1 MRVLHF
7 FKTYK
12 PDTMGGIEQVIS
24 EICRGSASRGVP
36 SDVLTVSRDTSTI
49 DFGDHM
55 HYRARLDF
63 NVASSAFSVSSLS
76 RLKELAQHAD
86 VIHYHFPWPFMDMAH
101 FITRLKKP
109 TVVTY
114 HSDIIRQK
122 TLLYFYRPLM
132 LRFLRSVTRI
142 VATSP
147 QYAQSSPVLQS
158 FADKVEVIPIGL
170 NEEAYP
176 PASGAKL
183 TEWRARIGPKFLLFV
198 GMLRYYKGLHVLLEA
213 LKGSD
218 YDVVILGGGPL
229 ENELKAQAA
238 LLGLRRVH
246 FVGPLPDEDKI
257 ALLTLCHA
265 LVFPS
270 HLRSEAFGISL
281 LEGAMCSKPMI
292 SCEIG
297 TGTSYVNV
305 ANETGL
311 VVPPANPAALRDAI
325 DRIWHDE
332 ALAATFGAA
341 ARQRFCKLFT
351 ADKMADAYVDLYR
364 RVVSEASR

>member
-7 FKTYK
+7 YKTYK
-12 PDTMGGIEQVIS
+12 PDSMGGVEQLIG
-24 EICRGSASRGVP
+24 EICSGSARRGVP
-36 SDVLTVSRDTSTI
+36 SDVLTVSQDTSTV

-63 NVASSAFSVSSLS
+63 KLASSYFSVSSLA
-76 RLKELAQHAD
+76 RLKRLAAHAD
-86 VIHYHFPWPFMDMAH
+86 IIHYHFPWPFMDMAH
-101 FITRLKKP
+101 FLTRLNKP

-122 TLLYFYRPLM
+122 TLLHFYRPLM
-132 LRFLRSVTRI
+132 LGFLGSVTRI

-147 QYAQSSPVLQS
+147 NYAETSPVLRR
-158 FADKVEVIPIGL
+158 FASKVQVIPIGL

-176 PASGAKL
+176 PASSAKL
-183 TEWRARIGPKFLLFV
+183 DEWRTRIGPKFFLFV

-238 LLGLRRVH
+238 SLGLRRVH
-246 FVGPLPDEDKI
+246 FVGALPDEDKF
-257 ALLTLCHA
+257 ALLTLCHS

-281 LEGAMCSKPMI
+281 LEGAMYGKPLI

-311 VVPPANPAALRDAI
+311 VVPPADPLALRGAI
-325 DRIWHDE
+325 DRIWNDE
-332 ALAATFGAA
+332 VLAARLGAA

-351 ADKMADAYVDLYR
+351 SDKMADAYVNLYR
-364 RVVSEASR
+364 HIAAAR

>member
-12 PDTMGGIEQVIS
+12 PDTMGGVEQLIG
-24 EICRGSASRGVP
+24 EICSGSAARGVP
-36 SDVLTVSRDTSTI
+36 SDVLTVSRNTTTVDL
-49 DFGDHM
+49 GDHL

-63 NVASSAFSVSSLS
+63 QIASSSFSLASLS
-76 RLKELAQHAD
+76 RLKELSAQAD

-101 FITRLKKP
+101 FLTRMDKP

-114 HSDIIRQK
+114 HSDIVRQK
-122 TLLYFYRPLM
+122 NLLRFYRPLM
-132 LRFLRSVTRI
+132 MRFLGSVTRI

-147 QYAQSSPVLQS
+147 NYVQTSPVLQH

-170 NEEAYP
+170 NEQAYP
-176 PASGAKL
+176 AASEAKL
-183 TEWRARIGPKFLLFV
+183 AEWRGRVGPKFLLFV

-218 YDVVILGGGPL
+218 YSVVILGGGPL
-229 ENELKAQAA
+229 EAELKAQAES
-238 LLGLRRVH
+238 LSLRHVH
-246 FVGPLPDEDKI
+246 FVGALPDEDKF
-257 ALLTLCHA
+257 ALLTLCHS

-281 LEGAMCSKPMI
+281 LEGAMYGKPLI

-311 VVPPANPAALRDAI
+311 VVPPENPAALREAI
-325 DRIWHDE
+325 DRIWNDE
-332 ALAATFGAA
+332 ALAQRLGAG
-341 ARQRFCKLFT
+341 ARARFREMFT

-364 RVVSEASR
+364 RVATERR

>member
-7 FKTYK
+7 YKTYK
-12 PDTMGGIEQVIS
+12 PDSMGGVEQLIG
-24 EICRGSASRGVP
+24 EICSGSARRGVP
-36 SDVLTVSRDTSTI
+36 SDVLTVSQDTSTV
-49 DFGDHM
+49 DLGDHK

-63 NVASSAFSVSSLS
+63 KLASSYFSVSSLA
-76 RLKELAQHAD
+76 RLKKLAEHAD
-86 VIHYHFPWPFMDMAH
+86 IIHYHFPWPFMDMAH
-101 FITRLKKP
+101 FLTRLNKP

-114 HSDIIRQK
+114 HSDIIKQK
-122 TLLYFYRPLM
+122 TLLHFYRPLM
-132 LRFLRSVTRI
+132 LRFLGSVTRI

-147 QYAQSSPVLQS
+147 NYAETSPVLRR
-158 FADKVEVIPIGL
+158 FASKVDVIPIGL
-170 NEEAYP
+170 NEETYP
-176 PASGAKL
+176 PASSTKL
-183 TEWRARIGPKFLLFV
+183 AEWRARIGPKFLLFV

-229 ENELKAQAA
+229 ENELKAQAQS
-238 LLGLRRVH
+238 LGLSRVH
-246 FVGPLPDEDKI
+246 FVGALPDEDKF
-257 ALLTLCHA
+257 ALLKLCHG

-281 LEGAMCSKPMI
+281 LEGAMYGKPLI

-311 VVPPANPAALRDAI
+311 VVPPTDPLALRGAI
-325 DRIWHDE
+325 DRIWNDE
-332 ALAATFGAA
+332 ALAAQLGAA
-341 ARQRFCKLFT
+341 ARKRFCKLFT
-351 ADKMADAYVDLYR
+351 ADKMADAYVKLYR
-364 RVVSEASR
+364 RIAAAP

>member
-7 FKTYK
+7 YKTYK
-12 PDTMGGIEQVIS
+12 PDTMGGVEQVIG
-24 EICRGSASRGVP
+24 EICSGAASRGVP
-36 SDVLTVSRDTSTI
+36 SDVLTVSRETSTV
-49 DFGDHM
+49 DLGDHM

-63 NVASSAFSVSSLS
+63 KVASSAFSVSSLS
-76 RLKELAQHAD
+76 RLKELAQNAD

-101 FITRLKKP
+101 FLTRLKKP

-114 HSDIIRQK
+114 HSDIVRQK
-122 TLLYFYRPLM
+122 MLLHFYRPLM
-132 LRFLRSVTRI
+132 LRFLGSVTRI

-147 QYAQSSPVLQS
+147 QYARSSPVLQR
-158 FADKVEVIPIGL
+158 FTDKVEVIPIGL
-170 NEEAYP
+170 NETAYP
-176 PASGAKL
+176 PASEAKL
-183 TEWRARIGPKFLLFV
+183 LEWRTRIGPKFLLFV

-218 YDVVILGGGPL
+218 YDVVVLGGGPL

-238 LLGLRRVH
+238 ALALRHVH
-246 FVGPLPDEDKI
+246 FVGALPDEDKF
-257 ALLTLCHA
+257 ALLTLCHG

-281 LEGAMCSKPMI
+281 LEGAMFGKPLI

-305 ANETGL
+305 ANKTGL
-311 VVPPANPAALRDAI
+311 VVPPADPAALRDAI

-332 ALAATFGAA
+332 ALAASFGAA
-341 ARQRFCKLFT
+341 ARQRFSRLFT
-351 ADKMADAYVDLYR
+351 ADKMADAYVELYR
-364 RVVSEASR
+364 RIVGEASP

>member
-7 FKTYK
+7 YKTYK
-12 PDTMGGIEQVIS
+12 PDSMGGVEQLIG
-24 EICRGSASRGVP
+24 EICSGSAKRGVP
-36 SDVLTVSRDTSTI
+36 SDVLTVSQDTSTV
-49 DFGDHM
+49 DLGDHK

-63 NVASSAFSVSSLS
+63 KLASSYFSVSSLA
-76 RLKELAQHAD
+76 RLKQLSAHAD
-86 VIHYHFPWPFMDMAH
+86 IIHYHFPWPFMDMAH
-101 FITRLKKP
+101 FLTRLNKP

-114 HSDIIRQK
+114 HSDIIRQQ
-122 TLLYFYRPLM
+122 TLLRFYRPLM
-132 LRFLRSVTRI
+132 LRFLGSVTRI

-147 QYAQSSPVLQS
+147 NYADTSPVLRR

-176 PASGAKL
+176 SASSSKL
-183 TEWRARIGPKFLLFV
+183 DEWRARIGPKFLLFV

-229 ENELKAQAA
+229 EGELKAQAA
-238 LLGLRRVH
+238 SLGLRRVH
-246 FVGPLPDEDKI
+246 FVGALPDEDKF
-257 ALLTLCHA
+257 ALLTLCHG

-281 LEGAMCSKPMI
+281 LEGAMYGKPLI

-305 ANETGL
+305 ADETGL
-311 VVPPANPAALRDAI
+311 VVPPADPLALRAAI
-325 DRIWHDE
+325 DRIWNDE
-332 ALAATFGAA
+332 VLAAQLGAA
-341 ARQRFCKLFT
+341 ARKRFCKLFT
-351 ADKMADAYVDLYR
+351 ADEMADAYVDLYR
-364 RVVSEASR
+364 RIAAAP